1 MTAVLRATSAD
12 IPNDKD
18 SMRPILLIALC
29 ACAMIQA
36 ADEPASNTAII
47 PVPKLEQDGY
57 DWYARHDA
65 VLKAKQGADP
75 DVVLI
80 GDSITHF
87 WGGEPPGPN
96 NGPHAWQTAFSDHH
110 ALNLGFG
117 WDRTQ
122 NVLWRL
128 DHGEFDGLH
137 PKWVVLMIGTNNL
150 TGTSHARE
158 NTPSEIV
165 AGIAAICTRIAT
177 MSPKTHIIHMAVLP
191 RGRKADD
198 HFRPKIAEIN
208 RLLSIYSTAEKHDF
222 IDISAKLVDDAGTI
236 PPDIMGDATH
246 PTDKGYGFWAEA
258 LRTEFAKQP

>member
-1 MTAVLRATSAD
+1 
-12 IPNDKD
+12 
-18 SMRPILLIALC
+18 MRPILIIAALSC
-29 ACAMIQA
+29 ALLQA
-36 ADEPASNTAII
+36 AEEQAVNTAIV

-57 DWYARHDA
+57 DWYQRHDA

-87 WGGEPPGPN
+87 WGGDPPGPN
-96 NGPHAWQTAFSDHH
+96 HGPTAWKAAFSDHRV
-110 ALNLGFG
+110 LNLGFG

-137 PKWVVLMIGTNNL
+137 PRWVVLMIGTNNL

-158 NTPSEIV
+158 NSPSEIV
-165 AGIAAICTRIAT
+165 DGIAAICAHLTT
-177 MSPKTHIIHMAVLP
+177 LSPQSHIIHMAVLP

-198 HFRPKIAEIN
+198 HYRPKIAEIN
-208 RLLSIYSTAEKHDF
+208 RLLSAYASAEKHSF
-222 IDISAKLVDDAGTI
+222 IDIGPRLLDGDGTI
-236 PPDIMGDATH
+236 PPDIMADACH
-246 PTDKGYGFWAEA
+246 PTDKGYGVWAAA
-258 LRTEFAKQP
+258 LQAEFATGH

>member
-1 MTAVLRATSAD
+1 MRASVL
-12 IPNDKD
+12 I
-18 SMRPILLIALC
+18 ILLLLPLLLVTASLL
-29 ACAMIQA
+29 A
-36 ADEPASNTAII
+36 ADDALPANTAIE

-65 VLKAKQGADP
+65 VIKAKQGADP

-87 WGGEPPGPN
+87 WGGDPPGPN
-96 NGPHAWQTAFSDHH
+96 HGPTAWAAAFGAHH

-137 PKWVVLMIGTNNL
+137 PRWVVLLIGTNNL

-158 NTPSEIV
+158 NTSSEIV
-165 AGIAAICTRIAT
+165 AGISAICTRIAT
-177 MSPKTHIIHMAVLP
+177 LSPTTRIIHMAVFP

-208 RLLSIYSTAEKHDF
+208 RLLAAYAAQQHHAY
-222 IDISAKLVDDAGTI
+222 IDIGPQLLDASGTI

-246 PTDKGYGFWAEA
+246 PTDKGYAIWASA
-258 LRTEFAKQP
+258 LQAEFAKTP